1 MLDSPEFFV
10 KKYKNSSYLDLLKL
24 KNEFVAKIT
33 EFETDFY
40 MQNEKWYECP
50 SASSFYKWNLEVLS
64 LISHLLK
71 KAFNKEYIWGK
82 KKITDYYE
90 DMKKFYRE
98 S

>member
-1 MLDSPEFFV
+1 MLVSPEFFV

-50 SASSFYKWNLEVLS
+50 SASSFYQ
-64 LISHLLK
+64 
-71 KAFNKEYIWGK
+71 
-82 KKITDYYE
+82 
-90 DMKKFYRE
+90 
-98 S
+98 